1 LGNPARRVEKL
12 VATEAAA
19 ARLPAGTKAEI
30 VAPEAFA
37 GLLGPNAVHQGLA
50 LRAQPLEPYAV
61 VDVCDVANPAPVLIL
76 DQITDPQNV
85 GALFRSAAA
94 FGACCVVQQ
103 DRHAPPLTGALAK
116 AAAGA
121 IERVP
126 EVRVVNIAR
135 AVEQLRE
142 LGYLT
147 VALDGEAEID
157 LAAALADPRP
167 KALVIGAEGEGVR
180 RLVAERC
187 EQRARIAIDAGME
200 SLNASVAGAIALY
213 EAARKR

>member
-1 LGNPARRVEKL
+1 M
-12 VATEAAA
+12 ATEAAA
-19 ARLPAGTKAEI
+19 ARLPAGVKAEI

-61 VDVCDVANPAPVLIL
+61 VDVCDGANPAPVLIL

-94 FGACCVVQQ
+94 FGACAVVQQ

-135 AVEQLRE
+135 AVEQLSE

-147 VALDGEAEID
+147 LALDGEAEMD
-157 LAAALADPRP
+157 LAQALADPRP

-187 EQRARIAIDAGME
+187 ERRARIAIDASME

-213 EAARKR
+213 EAARAR